1 MGEMNRNWSTTALIL
16 SVKQSGEDNR
26 SVTLLTKDKGLVHAV
41 LYGGPKSRLR
51 SLVAPYHSGTIWL
64 YTDEVR
70 KFTKISDF
78 DVHSYHNEIRE
89 NLFKTCAAGLC
100 AELAVKTHCGT
111 EFSETWLYITSFLDG
126 LCMVDEQEA
135 RVALLRFIWRFLSL
149 LGFQP
154 DPCHCDRC
162 GEDMCIIS
170 SSVKIF
176 YSLFD
181 SAFYCTECSTQNS
194 ENPGFLLGKESV
206 SYLKAITTEKPG
218 FVRAIKI
225 HRDTIVE
232 LQDFL
237 HFILQNFVEGKLL
250 SLDLLQRF

>member
-1 MGEMNRNWSTTALIL
+1 MNRNWSTTAQIL

-26 SVTLLTKDKGLVHAV
+26 SVTMLTKDKGIIQAF

-51 SLVAPYHSGTIWL
+51 SLVSPYHFGTIWL

-70 KFTKISDF
+70 HSTKITDF
-78 DVHSYHNEIRE
+78 EVLSYRSEIRE
-89 NLFKTCAAGLC
+89 SLFKTCAAGLC

-111 EFSETWLYITSFLDG
+111 DFPETWLYISSFLDG
-126 LCMVDEQEA
+126 LCMVPDHEA
-135 RVALLRFIWRFLSL
+135 RAALLRFLWRFLFL

-154 DPCHCDRC
+154 DPCHCERC
-162 GEDMCIIS
+162 GEDVCSVS
-170 SSVKIF
+170 SGAKIY
-176 YSLFD
+176 YSLSD
-181 SAFYCTECSTQNS
+181 SAFYCCDCSMQYS

-225 HRDTIVE
+225 SNEAIME

-237 HFILQNFVEGKLL
+237 LHLIEGFVEGKLL
-250 SLDLLQRF
+250 SIPLLLRF